1 MKNLFI
7 MGPAGSGKTSIA
19 LGLALKFR
27 QEGYRVA
34 YFKPVG
40 HASGPASREDEDA
53 LLMKQVLHM
62 EHPLEI
68 IVPYIAGP
76 SYLSGTGI
84 PANP

>member
-40 HASGPASREDEDA
+40 HASGPASGRTRT
-53 LLMKQVLHM
+53 
-62 EHPLEI
+62 PF
-68 IVPYIAGP
+68 
-76 SYLSGTGI
+76 
-84 PANP
+84 